1 MTINDRNMPTQFAIS
16 GERESYPVCKKN
28 GLIPLQVTSME
39 SYRRFISVISQI
51 FQTISSPDEGRDKVT
66 SIIDLNL
73 LTAPCMEQTFLLL
86 GDPPFSPAGL
96 MGEFHSPPPLNLGVA
111 VCY

>member
-1 MTINDRNMPTQFAIS
+1 MAP
-16 GERESYPVCKKN
+16 
-28 GLIPLQVTSME
+28 IPLQVTSME

-73 LTAPCMEQTFLLL
+73 LTAPCMEQTFLLAR
-86 GDPPFSPAGL
+86 GSPILSCWAHGRISL
-96 MGEFHSPPPLNLGVA
+96 SSPLEFRVA